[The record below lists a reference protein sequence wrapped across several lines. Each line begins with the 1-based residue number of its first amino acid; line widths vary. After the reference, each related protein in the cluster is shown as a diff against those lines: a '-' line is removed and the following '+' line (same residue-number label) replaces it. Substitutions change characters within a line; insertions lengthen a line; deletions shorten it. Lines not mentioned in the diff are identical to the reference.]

1 MPKSDFNK
9 VALHLYWNHNST
21 WIFFCNFY
29 IEKLIRLHCTCQKFC
44 AVLGELLEPC
54 FGWLG
59 EKQKSH
65 FLLSNAIITLETWKC
80 LRTLIHLH
88 NFKKVFFFFLY
99 ITRTWLGNLC
109 QCNFRLKYRATK
121 TVLRR
126 YSIKMVLLKISKNP
140 QENTFTQVSFSIK
153 LKATLFKVSEYP

>member
-1 MPKSDFNK
+1 MQQIHRTRSMPKSDFNK

-88 NFKKVFFFFLY
+88 NFKKVFLSVPSVPE
-99 ITRTWLGNLC
+99 I
-109 QCNFRLKYRATK
+109 QNFSK
-121 TVLRR
+121 VPV
-126 YSIKMVLLKISKNP
+126 YSQN
-140 QENTFTQVSFSIK
+140 
-153 LKATLFKVSEYP
+153 EYCWSS